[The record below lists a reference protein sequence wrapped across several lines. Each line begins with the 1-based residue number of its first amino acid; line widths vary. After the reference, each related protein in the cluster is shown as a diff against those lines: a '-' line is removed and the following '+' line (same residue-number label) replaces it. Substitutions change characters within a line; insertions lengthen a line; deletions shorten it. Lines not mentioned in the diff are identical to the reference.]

1 MGLDNPKSTPSNTYF
16 YIYLGISLLSVVLF
30 FSANFSFTRFHVIAA
45 KNLHQNMMTALIRT
59 RLAFFDVTP
68 QGKIISRAGRDTEV
82 TDVFFGRYFLLGF
95 NFLILVLGIVIVI
108 SVTSWPNVFIS
119 IITLGLFGWIF
130 GRFRKSYP

>member
-1 MGLDNPKSTPSNTYF
+1 
-16 YIYLGISLLSVVLF
+16 
-30 FSANFSFTRFHVIAA
+30 
-45 KNLHQNMMTALIRT
+45 MMTALIRT

-82 TDVFFGRYFLLGF
+82 TDVFFGRYFLLGI
-95 NFLILVLGIVIVI
+95 NFIILVFGIVIVI

-130 GRFRKSYP
+130 GRFRKSYPQLRRYEALLRSQLLSVSGEVAD